1 MSRQERRAQEK
12 IKEKAQSKT
21 TPAIKAAQ
29 LKQQG
34 MVLKAEGKEQEA
46 IFPLTEAL
54 KLDSSLADV
63 HFTLA
68 MMADT
73 KPHLKID
80 MDKINK
86 SISNKKVMLNSYSS
100 IMTIL
105 RSKKQYKE
113 AVICQDQ
120 ICRLFP
126 DDPFELMDL
135 GLLLNRIGKNERA
148 IVTMSKALNMAP
160 DSKLIKGT
168 YSSSIFRPVFT
179 AFYPEVKQAILEC
192 FKNIYDADLQRVSLP
207 WVNLMIKDPSFE
219 ALKNARMIADK
230 DEFKI
235 WADGLN
241 EETGAFLRDPYF
253 TEGLRLLIVADT
265 LVEAVLVQLRRYI
278 CINLDSLVASQRIHL
293 FEKFLYALAEQCFF
307 NEYIYAESNVE
318 TDIVSSLKSRNDK
331 IAIGLIGCYR
341 PLYRAMPDKA
351 DILRGFAK
359 DDIDFSKLVKTQF
372 DDPLE
377 EERLKETLP
386 EFGKSSNEVSRA
398 VQDQYEE
405 NPYPRWIT
413 MYSIPLPHDDMIFEE
428 KSRNLPYKI
437 LIAGCGTGR
446 HAIGTAARHPNAK
459 ITAIDLSRASL
470 AYGLRKAKECG
481 VSDRIN
487 FVHADILSMKDW
499 PEQFDIVECSGV
511 LHHME
516 DPFLGWKTLN
526 EKLKTNGCF
535 KVGLYSE
542 SARQPVVQARSL
554 IAAKG
559 YPPTIE
565 GIRTCRN
572 DIMAMRADDPMRQYF
587 LSSRDFYTTSLLRD
601 FIFHVQEHRMTLN
614 QIKGM
619 MDELGLISIKFI
631 PTDPD
636 MAMKYDQMFPED
648 PARSKIENWEIYEQK
663 YPKAFVGMYQFWCQK
678 TKADV
683 L

>member
-1 MSRQERRAQEK
+1 MSRQERRAREK
-12 IKEKAQSKT
+12 IKEKAQNKT

-148 IVTMSKALNMAP
+148 VVTMSKALNMAP

-207 WVNLMIKDPSFE
+207 WVNLMIKDPSFD
-219 ALKNARMIADK
+219 ALKNVRMIADE

-253 TEGLRLLIVADT
+253 TEGLRLLIVTDT

-307 NEYIYAESNVE
+307 NEYIYAESNME
-318 TDIVSSLKSRNDK
+318 TGIISSLKSRNDK
-331 IAIGLIGCYR
+331 ITIGLVGCYK

-351 DILRGFAK
+351 DLLHSFAK

-386 EFGKSSNEVSRA
+386 EFGKFSNEVSRA
-398 VQDQYEE
+398 VQNQYEE

-470 AYGLRKAKECG
+470 AYGLRKARECG
-481 VSDRIN
+481 VADRIN

-542 SARQPVVQARSL
+542 SARQPVVQARNL

-559 YPPTIE
+559 YSPTIE

-572 DIMAMRADDPMRQYF
+572 DIIAMRADDPMRQYF

-631 PTDPD
+631 PPDPD

-663 YPKAFVGMYQFWCQK
+663 HPRAFAGMYQFWCQK
-678 TKADV
+678 TRADAS
-683 L
+683 